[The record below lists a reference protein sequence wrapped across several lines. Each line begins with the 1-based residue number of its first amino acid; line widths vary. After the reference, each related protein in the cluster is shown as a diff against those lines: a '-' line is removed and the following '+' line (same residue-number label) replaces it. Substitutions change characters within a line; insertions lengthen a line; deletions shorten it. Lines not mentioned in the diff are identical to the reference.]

1 MATKCG
7 TIYLMLLCLLLSI
20 TKDMIYPSNISL
32 KSSTMSYFPFSICI
46 YDIGKISVKISI
58 ISCVRLFDVRADVTF
73 DSIWKGLL

>member
-32 KSSTMSYFPFSICI
+32 KSSTMSYLPFSICI
-46 YDIGKISVKISI
+46 YDGKISVKISI